1 MKKILFIS
9 GARPNLIKLAPL
21 YKYFKNKKKFKVKIL
36 HTNQHSNKHLFKN
49 ICSDLN
55 IGVPNFIIDKIKSN
69 TNINMISYF
78 INKISE
84 VLDQFNPNY
93 VILFGDVDTTLSG
106 AIAAVKKNFPIFH
119 IEAGLR
125 SKDFRMQEEINRRLV
140 DRISDL
146 NFCTTLES
154 LQNLKNEN
162 QNTKSHHVGNII
174 FDNYFDLKNKINES
188 KILKK
193 LSVKKDD
200 YILFTAHRYQIIN
213 SKLNLKKLCAL
224 INKFSTYYKVVFVCH
239 SRTKMNLKK
248 NKLLNTFDKNVI
260 LTNPLNYTDF
270 TKLLIFSK
278 IVVTDSGGVH
288 EEAYFH
294 KKKCLILR
302 DQIEREEFL
311 NQSLIKKINF
321 VNAELKLKRI
331 LKVKK
336 YRLRLKNKWDG
347 RVSQRI
353 FKIIENY
360 VNNN

>member
-1 MKKILFIS
+1 MKKILMIS

-21 YKYFKNKKKFKVKIL
+21 YKFIKKKKKFNIKIL
-36 HTNQHSNKHLFKN
+36 HTNQHSDKFLYLN
-49 ICSDLN
+49 ICKNLEIKKPDYLLN
-55 IGVPNFIIDKIKSN
+55 KYYARNNVY
-69 TNINMISYF
+69 MISYF
-78 INKISE
+78 IREISNILE
-84 VLDQFNPNY
+84 KFLPDL

-106 AIAAVKKNFPIFH
+106 SIAAVKKNFPIFH

-125 SKDFRMQEEINRRLV
+125 SKDLRMQEEINRRLI

-146 NFCTTLES
+146 NFCSTLES
-154 LQNLKNEN
+154 LQNLKKEN

-174 FDNYFDLKNKINES
+174 FDNYFDLKNKINKS

-193 LSVKKDD
+193 LSVKKDN

-248 NKLLNTFDKNVI
+248 NKLLNTFDENVI

-321 VNAELKLKRI
+321 VNAEVKLKRI
-331 LKVKK
+331 LKVRK
-336 YRLRLKNKWDG
+336 YKLRLKNKWDG

>member
-9 GARPNLIKLAPL
+9 GARPNMIKLAPL
-21 YKYFKNKKKFKVKIL
+21 YKYFKNKKKFRVKIL

-49 ICSDLN
+49 ICSDLS
-55 IGVPNFIIDKIKSN
+55 IGVPNFIINKIKSSSN
-69 TNINMISYF
+69 TNMISYF
-78 INKISE
+78 IKKISE
-84 VLDQFNPNY
+84 VLDQYNPNY

-106 AIAAVKKNFPIFH
+106 AIASVKKNFPIFH

-125 SKDFRMQEEINRRLV
+125 SQDFRMQEEINRRLV
-140 DRISDL
+140 DRISDI

-162 QNTKSHHVGNII
+162 QDKNSHHVGNII
-174 FDNYFDLKNKINES
+174 FDNYFDLKKKINNS

-200 YILFTAHRYQIIN
+200 YILLTIHRYQIIN
-213 SKLNLKKLCAL
+213 SKFNLKKLCNI
-224 INKFSTYYKVVFVCH
+224 INKFSRYCKVVFVCH
-239 SRTKMNLKK
+239 TRTKMNLKK
-248 NKLLNTFDKNVI
+248 NELFNKFDKNVTLI
-260 LTNPLNYTDF
+260 NPLNYTDF
-270 TKLLIFSK
+270 SKLLINSK
-278 IVVTDSGGVH
+278 IIVTDSGGVQ

-294 KKKCLILR
+294 KKRCLILR
-302 DQIEREEFL
+302 DKIEREEFL
-311 NQSLIKKINF
+311 NKSVINKINF
-321 VNAELKLKRI
+321 VNAETKLKKV

-336 YRLRLKNKWDG
+336 YKLRSKNKWDG

-360 VNNN
+360 VINN